1 MNDRQ
6 RFRVFCSFLGRGDQV
21 AAAAAPKDSPS
32 AKKWLLVNLSF
43 LSFVLSIGGELC

>member
-6 RFRVFCSFLGRGDQV
+6 RFPAFSSFLGRGDQV
-21 AAAAAPKDSPS
+21 AAAAPKDSPS